1 MRPRPGFPPVDEA
14 NGPIAMR
21 RQVNGGNW
29 SLRCSFNLDAQAGR
43 QLYAVDR
50 FSVERSHS

>member
-43 QLYAVDR
+43 LLYAVDR